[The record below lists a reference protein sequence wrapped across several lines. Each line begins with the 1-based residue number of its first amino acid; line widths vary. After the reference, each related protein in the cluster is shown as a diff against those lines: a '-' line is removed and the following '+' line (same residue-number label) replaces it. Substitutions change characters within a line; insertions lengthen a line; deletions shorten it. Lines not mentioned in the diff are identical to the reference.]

1 MSGRARAL
9 FTLGTSLAVT
19 ATAISYSHYSQTR
32 DKQEMKKG
40 VLRDKERIRLK
51 RLEKKKKAELVNGEN
66 DEKVKGR

>member
-1 MSGRARAL
+1 
-9 FTLGTSLAVT
+9 
-19 ATAISYSHYSQTR
+19 
-32 DKQEMKKG
+32 MKKG